1 MPLPASI
8 NDLSTTAASN
18 SPAGTEASTLT
29 DDYLRY
35 WASYIALLRD
45 SVLSGTA
52 NISTVNITYTGTLT
66 GGTGVINIGTNQI
79 YKDTSGNIGLGVAPA
94 QKLTVYVGGS
104 VSSVAHFVNGLTGP
118 SSSNGT
124 LIGTDSAGSGI
135 ARVQQAYPFIV
146 YTNDIE
152 GLRLDANGN
161 LILRNTRSAPSAPS
175 GGGALYVESGALKYI
190 GSSGTVTTLAPA

>member
-52 NISTVNITYTGTLT
+52 NISTANITYTGTLT
-66 GGTGVINIGTNQI
+66 GSTALINIGTNQI

-104 VSSVAHFVNGLTGP
+104 VVSYAHFVNGFTGP

-124 LIGTDSAGSGI
+124 LVGTDSAGSGI
-135 ARVQQAYPFIV
+135 INVQQAYPLII
-146 YTNDIE
+146 YTTNIE
-152 GLRLDANGN
+152 RVRVDASGN
-161 LILRNTRSAPSAPS
+161 VIIRNTSSAPSTPS